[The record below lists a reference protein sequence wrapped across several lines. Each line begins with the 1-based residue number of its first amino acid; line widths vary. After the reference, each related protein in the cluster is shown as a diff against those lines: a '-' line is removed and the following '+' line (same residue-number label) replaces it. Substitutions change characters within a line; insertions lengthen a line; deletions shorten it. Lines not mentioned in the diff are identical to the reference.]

1 MKLLYA
7 LLILVV
13 LFISSTAAKV
23 SKPTNQTV
31 EEKVREAVKLYENNW
46 SGFPINC
53 RKMVDTLS
61 ADGVLEY
68 PTGKNIISG
77 GHKRIYNRCEA
88 FILENFSQM
97 ITYTH
102 EPLYI
107 IGREV
112 AFERTTAFVTKTNC
126 RFYNRGIVTIKYDK
140 DYKIKQLKDYF
151 NADEL
156 LAKYESC
163 QFPGTDLPDINAGN
177 TNQDKPATENT
188 AEKPVEPTKT
198 EKPIKDELNFG
209 KYNKNSIKEILDSL
223 PNPDIEKEKFIRNEE
238 NDKYSFLKSEKSKEF
253 KGQLDS
259 LRFPY
264 EIYQNK
270 LDGLEE
276 EEAAAEG
283 EAKVQKEY
291 LTISGLKATI
301 HSKSGS
307 VFEGQVNTEGIPNG
321 FGELELKNG
330 DFYLGYFV
338 NGKKHGKGRLISVSG
353 CQYDGDWKDDMHD
366 GFGRFDENDKQISYQ
381 GEWKENERH
390 GKGILSD
397 PKSEIK
403 GIWEHDQLIFGHEV
417 KTDIQL
423 EYYGEFK
430 NDQWHG
436 NGKVSFPDGS
446 IYQGEFENGSPSGKG
461 KFLKIKSDQPKEFL
475 DNLDI
480 EDKRELQ
487 ITENDNWKNGIIS
500 GAGRI
505 YTKGWCC
512 EGVWNDNQC
521 QSGRLMIQ
529 GYGIYEG
536 GINKQLLP
544 HGNGKEY
551 LDNGDYYNGEF
562 INGERNGYGEAIWD
576 DKSQYQGQ
584 WIRGLRVGKG
594 KIISGDITIDGEFK
608 EILLDNGQT
617 KLNAKGTLTKP
628 DGSIY
633 LGELEDGLASGY
645 GEFKSNDPSTPS
657 LKGIWLKGNLI
668 KQE

>member
-13 LFISSTAAKV
+13 LFISSTVAKV
-23 SKPTNQTV
+23 SKPSNQTV
-31 EEKVREAVKLYENNW
+31 EERVREAVKLYENNW

-53 RKMVDTLS
+53 RKLVDTLAS
-61 ADGVLEY
+61 DGVLEY
-68 PTGKNIISG
+68 PTGKNIIGG

-97 ITYTH
+97 ITYAH
-102 EPLYI
+102 EPMHI

-140 DYKIKQLKDYF
+140 DFKIKQLKDYF

-177 TNQDKPATENT
+177 TNEDKQT
-188 AEKPVEPTKT
+188 EKPVEPTKT

-209 KYNKNSIKEILDSL
+209 KYNKNSIKEILDNL
-223 PNPDIEKEKFIRNEE
+223 PNPEIEKDKFLNNEE
-238 NDKYSFLKSEKSKEF
+238 NDRYSFLKGEKSKEF

-259 LRFPY
+259 LRFPH
-264 EIYQNK
+264 EIYQDK
-270 LDGLEE
+270 LQGILEE
-276 EEAAAEG
+276 DEKEDG
-283 EAKVQKEY
+283 GKKEY
-291 LTISGLKATI
+291 LSMSGLKATI

-307 VFEGQVNTEGIPNG
+307 IFEGQVNTEGIPNG

-330 DFYLGYFV
+330 DFYLGYFE

-366 GFGRFDENDKQISYQ
+366 GYGRFDENDKQISYQ

-390 GKGILSD
+390 GKGVLTD

-417 KTDIQL
+417 KKNVQL
-423 EYYGEFK
+423 EYFGEFK

-446 IYQGEFENGSPSGKG
+446 IYQGQFENGSPSGKG
-461 KFLKIKSDQPKEFL
+461 KFIKIKSFEDQDDVEGNDFS
-475 DNLDI
+475 
-480 EDKRELQ
+480 ERELQ
-487 ITENDNWKNGIIS
+487 ITENENWMNGVVS
-500 GAGRI
+500 GTGRI

-512 EGVWNDNQC
+512 EGVWNDNEIQN
-521 QSGRLMIQ
+521 GRLMIQ

-536 GINKQLLP
+536 DINRQLLP
-544 HGNGKEY
+544 HGTGKEY
-551 LDNGDYYNGEF
+551 MDNGDYYHGHF

-576 DKSQYQGQ
+576 DKSQYLGQ

-594 KIISGDITIDGEFK
+594 KITSGDITIDGDFK
-608 EILLDNGQT
+608 EILLENGQT

-633 LGELEDGLASGY
+633 IGELEDGLASGY
-645 GEFKSNDPSTPS
+645 GEFKSSHDHPTTTI
-657 LKGIWLKGNLI
+657 KGIWLKGKLI
-668 KQE
+668 KQEE